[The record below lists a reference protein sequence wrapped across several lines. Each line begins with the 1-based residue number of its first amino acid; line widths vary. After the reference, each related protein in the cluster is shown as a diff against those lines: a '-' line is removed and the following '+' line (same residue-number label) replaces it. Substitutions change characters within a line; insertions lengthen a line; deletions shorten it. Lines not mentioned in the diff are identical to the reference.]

1 VGYHHGPYRGLYDIV
16 PILWVEVTMP
26 KLQFR
31 DIPEVN
37 RSFIRKDGYQCTIAE
52 SDAIGVFEVDM
63 WAPPLEE
70 SDDRAHHWGK
80 RFKNLDE
87 ALEEF
92 NRWRD

>member
-16 PILWVEVTMP
+16 PVLWVEVTMP

-37 RSFIRKDGYQCTIAE
+37 RSFIR
-52 SDAIGVFEVDM
+52 VFEVDM